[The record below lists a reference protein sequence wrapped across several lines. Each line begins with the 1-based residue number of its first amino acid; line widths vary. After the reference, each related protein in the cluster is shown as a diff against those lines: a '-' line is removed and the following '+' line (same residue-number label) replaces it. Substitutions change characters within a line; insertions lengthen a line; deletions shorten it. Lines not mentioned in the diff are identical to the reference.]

1 MGGKQFKTAQTLKPD
16 LILLDIGLPNLTGIE
31 AANRIHQLVPG
42 TKLIFIT
49 ANNDKEVVRAALRTG
64 AQGYVLKVDAGTQ
77 LLTAVAG
84 VVGGDDFVSSGIKRS
99 DSVETKDTVMTKPCP
114 ICKRQLVK
122 KEPTDTTT
130 RLRQSCLAG
139 VTASAQH
146 VARNF
151 KILSVGCSLAFR
163 LLDRA
168 SGEQAQSYPSR
179 LRFVQPCDGVVLHRL
194 RKPP

>member
-1 MGGKQFKTAQTLKPD
+1 MAIADTPHPSVRVLVVDDFEPWRRSVCSIFKKQPDVQVVGEAADGWEAVQKAQTLKPD

-42 TKLIFIT
+42 TKIIFIT

-122 KEPTDTTT
+122 KEPTDTV
-130 RLRQSCLAG
+130 RRVCG
-139 VTASAQH
+139 NH
-146 VARNF
+146 VWQ
-151 KILSVGCSLAFR
+151 G
-163 LLDRA
+163 
-168 SGEQAQSYPSR
+168 
-179 LRFVQPCDGVVLHRL
+179 
-194 RKPP
+194 